1 VFARNDF
8 FGNLVFSNL
17 SRLWGIMRM
26 TPKTIAILGGGP
38 AGARAGEL
46 LARADCRVRIFEE
59 KLEWEKP
66 CGGGVTNKAL
76 AEYPFLAETIVER
89 NWIETCEL
97 VSPSGRRISL
107 ALDRAI
113 AIFSRHTLNTLMRD
127 RAREAGAEI
136 VAQRVTAI
144 SGEAGAWQLATREG
158 IRGADFLVIATG
170 ARNPFRA
177 QFTQPWHPG
186 DLMTAIGY
194 YIPGTSR
201 VATVRFLPGF
211 EGYFWL
217 FPRADHFS
225 AGICGKLESQTTAQL
240 RVLLEELIVEEGL
253 DYRDSTFYAHILP
266 NLSGASFRNSNFSGE
281 GWAMVGDAAGFV
293 DPVTGEGLHYA
304 LRSADLL
311 ANALIENHPEN
322 YASSVQS
329 DFLPE
334 LITAASYAQR
344 FYHGSFC
351 GGALLD
357 RMIQMAAYSE
367 EMRRTLRD
375 LFSGS
380 QGYTD
385 LRQRVTASLPTI
397 LKQCGA
403 NLLWGNGSTEISSP
417 SPASS

>member
-1 VFARNDF
+1 LRPN
-8 FGNLVFSNL
+8 
-17 SRLWGIMRM
+17 
-26 TPKTIAILGGGP
+26 PKTIAILGGGP

-46 LARADCRVRIFEE
+46 LAHAGCRVRIFEE

-66 CGGGVTNKAL
+66 CGGGITHKAL
-76 AEYPFLAETIVER
+76 VEYPFLAEAVVER
-89 NWIETCEL
+89 NWIDACDL

-113 AIFSRHTLNTLMRD
+113 AIFSRRTLNNLMRE
-127 RAREAGAEI
+127 RAQASGAGI
-136 VAQRVTAI
+136 VGQRVTAI
-144 SGEAGAWQLATREG
+144 SGEPGAWQLATRQGPQTAEY
-158 IRGADFLVIATG
+158 LVIATG
-170 ARNPFRA
+170 ARNPFRS
-177 QFTQPWHPG
+177 QLTQPWRPG

-201 VATVRFLPGF
+201 VATVRFLPKF

-217 FPRADHFS
+217 FPRANHFS
-225 AGICGKLESQTTAQL
+225 AGICGKLELQTTAEL
-240 RVLLEELIVEEGL
+240 RVLLEKLILEEGL
-253 DYRDSTFYAHILP
+253 DYHDSTFYAHVLP

-304 LRSADLL
+304 LRSADLM
-311 ANALIENHPEN
+311 ANSLIENQPEQ

-334 LITAASYAQR
+334 LITAASYGDL

-351 GGALLD
+351 GSALLD
-357 RMIQMAAYSE
+357 RMVQMADYSD
-367 EMRRTLRD
+367 EMRRILKD

-380 QGYTD
+380 QGYID
-385 LRQRVTASLPTI
+385 LRQRVGRSLPTI
-397 LKQCGA
+397 LSQCGA
-403 NLLWGNGSTEISSP
+403 NLLWGQGAVGTSP
-417 SPASS
+417 SPARS